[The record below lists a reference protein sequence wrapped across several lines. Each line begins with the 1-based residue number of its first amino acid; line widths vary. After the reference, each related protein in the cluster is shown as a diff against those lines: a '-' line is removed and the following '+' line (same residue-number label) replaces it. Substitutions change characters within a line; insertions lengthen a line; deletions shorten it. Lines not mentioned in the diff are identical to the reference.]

1 MKWKIVKKKK
11 CVFIRQLLGFFY
23 FMKEGFLQLTVH
35 KSLLWTVPNESSC
48 TSSCHGKLY
57 LDLYPERHVSDPI
70 PQILWEAEPN
80 NGHIRRHH
88 ISCYFISK
96 PSWPHVR
103 LLAAL
108 VAVLIGFSSPLLSGN
123 RDCATRSHWLC
134 FNLFFLVEP
143 FIWDVS
149 SRIRDRIHA

>member
-1 MKWKIVKKKK
+1 M
-11 CVFIRQLLGFFY
+11 
-23 FMKEGFLQLTVH
+23 
-35 KSLLWTVPNESSC
+35 
-48 TSSCHGKLY
+48 
-57 LDLYPERHVSDPI
+57 
-70 PQILWEAEPN
+70 
-80 NGHIRRHH
+80 
-88 ISCYFISK
+88 YFISK

-149 SRIRDRIHA
+149 SQIRDRIHAPCIGSLESTTKLPGKYQCQDAALEVTIYFLKIHNWLTVDDKCLRTKLGNSPLIQHWMWKTEKAQCVICFLLFL